1 MYWEHWTAKEVSGFF
16 KLSFV
21 DNDISHLSC
30 FACAASTGEGCMF
43 RESEVDTHNLV
54 REIKDIEIDS
64 KDTLSNLSLRLQ
76 LQTQLSLAT
85 H

>member
-1 MYWEHWTAKEVSGFF
+1 
-16 KLSFV
+16 
-21 DNDISHLSC
+21 
-30 FACAASTGEGCMF
+30 MF
-43 RESEVDTHNLV
+43 RESEVDTHNFI